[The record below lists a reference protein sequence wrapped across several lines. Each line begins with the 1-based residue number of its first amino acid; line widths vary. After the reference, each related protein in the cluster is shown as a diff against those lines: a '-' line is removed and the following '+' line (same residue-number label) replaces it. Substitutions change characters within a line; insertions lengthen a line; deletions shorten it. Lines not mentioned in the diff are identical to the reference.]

1 MRRPLDPRDIPDEL
15 RRRLGLLDAV
25 VIGLGSMI
33 GAGIF
38 AALAP
43 AAYAA
48 GSGLLLGLAVA
59 AVVAYCN
66 AISSARLAAR
76 YPASGGTYVYGRMRL
91 GDFWGYLAGWGFV
104 VGKTASCAAMALTV
118 GFYVWPAQAHA
129 VAVAVVVALTAVNY
143 AGIQKSAWLTRSIVA
158 VVLVVLTAVVV
169 AAYGSGAADPAR
181 LDIGVDAHVWGM
193 LQAAGL
199 LFFAFAGYAARNI
212 PAFDDLPV
220 PADTANLRE
229 GADLNNALL
238 ALLPLVGVWRGE
250 GEGRGPDGD
259 YRFGQ
264 QIVVSHDGGDYLN
277 WESRSWRLTATGDYQ
292 EPGLREAG
300 FWRFVADPYDPSE
313 SQAIELLLAHS
324 AGYVELF
331 YGRPRTQSSWEL
343 VTDAL
348 ARSRSGVLVGGAKR
362 LYGIVE
368 GGDLAYVEERV
379 DADGG
384 LVPHLSAR
392 LSRFVG

>member
-1 MRRPLDPRDIPDEL
+1 VSPEESPDGPLGPQD
-15 RRRLGLLDAV
+15 
-25 VIGLGSMI
+25 
-33 GAGIF
+33 
-38 AALAP
+38 
-43 AAYAA
+43 
-48 GSGLLLGLAVA
+48 SGD
-59 AVVAYCN
+59 
-66 AISSARLAAR
+66 RTLAA
-76 YPASGGTYVYGRMRL
+76 
-91 GDFWGYLAGWGFV
+91 
-104 VGKTASCAAMALTV
+104 AAERAKVT
-118 GFYVWPAQAHA
+118 
-129 VAVAVVVALTAVNY
+129 
-143 AGIQKSAWLTRSIVA
+143 
-158 VVLVVLTAVVV
+158 
-169 AAYGSGAADPAR
+169 
-181 LDIGVDAHVWGM
+181 
-193 LQAAGL
+193 
-199 LFFAFAGYAARNI
+199 AARNI

-229 GADLNNALL
+229 GANLNDALL

-250 GEGRGPDGD
+250 GEGRAADGD

-277 WESRSWRLTATGDYQ
+277 WESRTWRLSEAGDSP
-292 EPGLREAG
+292 EPALRETG
-300 FWRFVADPYDPSE
+300 FWRFVSDPDDDPTE

-331 YGRPRTQSSWEL
+331 YGRPLNQSSWEL

-392 LSRFVG
+392 LSRFAG